1 MEDFGGKNF
10 GYIGLGHKH
19 QYLAFEKQHVYCP
32 GSLEPINED
41 ETGEHGFIYGYIDK
55 QLTSVKFVPI
65 AMRRFEEKKEE
76 KPEFDYELLQ
86 ELNRENAFGKCLQTF
101 DQKQTEQ
108 AQMAK
113 KKYADGMLASLQE
126 LTGKQ
131 ALSTYTPTQ
140 VAEAWAEQQSQLKAG
155 LQSLQ
160 QEIAA
165 NEQEQAELEEKL
177 LACPDQTGTTNVLHE
192 DIGKLQFDLSKLE
205 FEDQQV
211 DKKYSRR
218 WLGFVLWIDTPLA
231 IVLSL
236 LVTVGMIDVFFMQAW
251 EAWFRLVTSLIGFEI
266 AFTII
271 GFCVYNMTKMLRKK
285 LFGTEIPVET
295 HARLQSQIRL
305 LESKIH
311 DLQLEESSR
320 FLDQKNYDENSRRM
334 KEVQKQYQQLLK
346 KSEVILSVLDVNADN
361 MVKE

>member
-1 MEDFGGKNF
+1 M
-10 GYIGLGHKH
+10 
-19 QYLAFEKQHVYCP
+19 
-32 GSLEPINED
+32 
-41 ETGEHGFIYGYIDK
+41 
-55 QLTSVKFVPI
+55 
-65 AMRRFEEKKEE
+65 
-76 KPEFDYELLQ
+76 
-86 ELNRENAFGKCLQTF
+86 
-101 DQKQTEQ
+101 
-108 AQMAK
+108 
-113 KKYADGMLASLQE
+113 
-126 LTGKQ
+126 
-131 ALSTYTPTQ
+131 
-140 VAEAWAEQQSQLKAG
+140 
-155 LQSLQ
+155 
-160 QEIAA
+160 
-165 NEQEQAELEEKL
+165 
-177 LACPDQTGTTNVLHE
+177 LHE

-218 WLGFVLWIDTPLA
+218 RLGFVLWIDTPLA

>member
-1 MEDFGGKNF
+1 M
-10 GYIGLGHKH
+10 
-19 QYLAFEKQHVYCP
+19 
-32 GSLEPINED
+32 
-41 ETGEHGFIYGYIDK
+41 
-55 QLTSVKFVPI
+55 
-65 AMRRFEEKKEE
+65 
-76 KPEFDYELLQ
+76 
-86 ELNRENAFGKCLQTF
+86 
-101 DQKQTEQ
+101 
-108 AQMAK
+108 
-113 KKYADGMLASLQE
+113 
-126 LTGKQ
+126 
-131 ALSTYTPTQ
+131 
-140 VAEAWAEQQSQLKAG
+140 
-155 LQSLQ
+155 Q

-218 WLGFVLWIDTPLA
+218 RLGFVLWIDTPLA